1 MNDRRP
7 YQRERATDTAIVWY
21 NYYTM
26 NNKWNLQDWQIG
38 YLAGLVDGEYHVGIQ
53 KMTGRNRA
61 TPSYVI
67 RLELS
72 MTTKSVV
79 DFVNSL
85 LPNSKVVKQITR
97 GRRLPTYRLRMVHQE
112 AIAFLRMVH
121 PYLQGKQKQVALCLE
136 LEELRK
142 ELSPSRKHVGKK
154 HFQRMPNEYAIK
166 AEKIFIEFRKG
177 QMNKKPRKKEVK
189 DE

>member
-1 MNDRRP
+1 MNKTRWDL
-7 YQRERATDTAIVWY
+7 E
-21 NYYTM
+21 
-26 NNKWNLQDWQIG
+26 DWQKG

-61 TPSYVI
+61 TPAYVI

-85 LPNSKVVKQITR
+85 LPNSKVVKQLAK
-97 GRRLPTYRLRMVHQE
+97 GRRLPAYRLRMIHQE
-112 AIAFLRMVH
+112 AIEFLRMVH

-142 ELSPSRKHVGKK
+142 ELSPSRKHTGKA
-154 HFQRMPNEYAIK
+154 HFQRMPDEYIK
-166 AEKIFIEFRKG
+166 RAEEIYIEFRKG
-177 QMNKKPRKKEVK
+177 QLNKKPRKKEVGIGLAT
-189 DE
+189 D